1 MCISGINTHPL
12 VLSCFRWR
20 GVGVKVLGPVAASEL
35 APMSVARLLGYSLMD
50 VKRTYLLTGMNEEA
64 LGIIRCAETH
74 TAVHVCVCVWGGGL
88 PRQGT
93 YAHVV
98 QHLHTSLTRTITR
111 RYMRALE
118 PFSAGDLRDEGL
130 VLYSLG
136 R

>member
-74 TAVHVCVCVWGGGL
+74 TAVHVCVCVCGGGA
-88 PRQGT
+88 P
-93 YAHVV
+93 
-98 QHLHTSLTRTITR
+98 
-111 RYMRALE
+111 
-118 PFSAGDLRDEGL
+118 SAGDVRTCCTTLTHIFNTHNYTQVHACAGALLSR
-130 VLYSLG
+130 
-136 R
+136 